1 MGMYTQV
8 CGILNVISIGYDQPH
23 GFDDVSK
30 AVDTACLEAGD
41 YWSSEQ
47 VRKRFTVL
55 NGGNRSVFIAIA
67 CEGKIFGYSK
77 DFELVIYKLMEL
89 LPSLEGRIEWV
100 IEEKDFDIVWK
111 IHKGECI
118 IEQMPCYRNGYGN
131 GI

>member
-8 CGILNVISIGYDQPH
+8 CGVLNAISIGHPESN

-47 VRKRFTVL
+47 VRERFTVL
-55 NGGNRSVFIAIA
+55 NGGNGSVFIAIA
-67 CEGKIFGYSK
+67 CEGKIFGYSQ
-77 DFELVIYKLMEL
+77 DFELVVYKLMEL

-100 IEEKDFDIVWK
+100 IEEKDFDIVWT
-111 IHKGECI
+111 IHKGECTV
-118 IEQMPCYRNGYGN
+118 EQMPCYRNGYGN